1 MKIYLLTFIV
11 FILILG
17 NFYFVLVRFAER
29 FDRIMGLFMGI
40 ILVIYFENY
49 RNREFLVFSSWVLL
63 VSFLF
68 QLIIYRKLDKK
79 KSSTS
84 TNSFINEILEEKK
97 IEFEDY
103 SNKININPDD
113 VNLYLE
119 RSRIAEYLKKF
130 DMAIQDL
137 TNAIRLNPE
146 KSYFYYFLRHFHY
159 KKIDNNKQALND
171 IIKAVELAPKNC
183 FYERYLAEMY
193 YILGQNEKALEV
205 LSQNIEKN
213 IFNSEAYLN
222 RFEHYQKINQYKMA
236 LLDINKAIEIEPT
249 RLYYY
254 HKRVDVLIKMKEFSK
269 ALKDSNYCITKEPN
283 DWGHYRV
290 LSEVYEAIGNK
301 EMARKYYEISC
312 DLNPCINR

>member
-17 NFYFVLVRFAER
+17 NFYFVLARFAER

-40 ILVIYFENY
+40 IFVIYLENY

-119 RSRIAEYLKKF
+119 RSKIAEYLKKF

-137 TNAIRLNPE
+137 TNAIRLDPE

-213 IFNSEAYLN
+213 FSNSEAYLN
-222 RFEHYQKINQYKMA
+222 RFEYYQKINQYKMA

-283 DWGHYRV
+283 YWLNHSV
-290 LSEVYEAIGNK
+290 LSEVYKAIGDK
-301 EMARKYYEISC
+301 ELASKHDSISR
-312 DLNPCINR
+312 DLYPLIYR